1 MPGRSEKS
9 GAGLRGPT
17 GHAAG
22 TGAAA
27 TGAGLPGLTGRG
39 AGRLAGLAQ
48 PARALGD
55 VSPKRRGRAVRV
67 PTQARALRTRE
78 KILTAAVECFEST
91 GFDETT
97 TAMIAG
103 RAGIG
108 VGTLYGYFRDKRE
121 ILIELLDRTVAVVG
135 RMVVER
141 LAAARVDQS
150 DPRRVV
156 RDLIDAVFHIHHTSP
171 GLQRILWERYFKDET
186 FRALYEEIRTRTRLA
201 IEGFIDALD
210 AQGMLRKIDREHA
223 PFVLLNAVQWNA
235 TQALLSED
243 EATID
248 ATARTTAEMVAAYLF
263 R

>member
-1 MPGRSEKS
+1 MSGRSVKRGEDLP
-9 GAGLRGPT
+9 GPNGGRAAGLVGSAS
-17 GHAAG
+17 GK
-22 TGAAA
+22 
-27 TGAGLPGLTGRG
+27 
-39 AGRLAGLAQ
+39 
-48 PARALGD
+48 ARALGA
-55 VSPKRRGRAVRV
+55 VSPKPGGRAVRV

-78 KILTAAVECFEST
+78 KILTAAVTCFEGT

-103 RAGIG
+103 QAGIG

-121 ILIELLDRTVAVVG
+121 ILIELLDRTVAGVG

-141 LAAARVDQS
+141 LAAARFDES

-156 RDLIDAVFHIHHTSP
+156 RELIDAVFHIHHTSP

-186 FRALYEEIRTRTRLA
+186 FRALYEEIRVRTRVA

-210 AQGMLRKIDREHA
+210 ARGLLRDVDREHA